1 MVEWKRRVVQGQD
14 RERDEMRQAWDVPET
29 ASTNLPSMKSWV
41 NLISGISKGAP
52 PPFSAR
58 SPPLRSLAMASLPS
72 TTSLPPELLPFL
84 VEYCGGCD
92 RGEDNGRGLA

>member
-41 NLISGISKGAP
+41 NLISGIRTHLRVPS
-52 PPFSAR
+52 S
-58 SPPLRSLAMASLPS
+58 PLRAVSVASRS
-72 TTSLPPELLPFL
+72 RVTHAIWTGVWS
-84 VEYCGGCD
+84 GI
-92 RGEDNGRGLA
+92 A